1 MNFPFIRIHVALLYS
16 YAFAKRTKCI
26 FFVLDVSFTMRRIP
40 RVPVYENETSTLD
53 ILLRS
58 ISRVGKLPLNENFRV
73 HGSRLT
79 TLNPCAKSCGC
90 KRIAFCIT
98 ILPFVFIQF
107 FSCFFYLFL
116 LHGGSCSICSLFPF
130 FCCISSLC
138 PSSFPSLLYGK
149 RRKAYVK
156 LACTTIFHAI
166 LLPR

>member
-16 YAFAKRTKCI
+16 YALAKRTKCI

-73 HGSRLT
+73 DGSRLT

-98 ILPFVFIQF
+98 ILPFVLIQVF
-107 FSCFFYLFL
+107 WLLFLSFPSTRRIVFYLLAF
-116 LHGGSCSICSLFPF
+116 SLFPLHF
-130 FCCISSLC
+130 FVMSIFL
-138 PSSFPSLLYGK
+138 SFIVI
-149 RRKAYVK
+149 RKA
-156 LACTTIFHAI
+156 
-166 LLPR
+166 